1 MHIAS
6 VAKLVDAPDLGSDA
20 ARRESSNLSRGTT
33 TGAALNEEAGPGRL
47 AAKDSALSRRQHGFE
62 SRPGYGGKMSR
73 REEIE
78 MKLHLSPHRDDGK
91 WQKRS

>member
-20 ARRESSNLSRGTT
+20 SRRESSNLSRGTT
-33 TGAALNEEAGPGRL
+33 TGPGRL